1 MAKTFKSEIVD
12 DVILTLESI
21 AKIKGKHLLKTD
33 TICRMIGSQIDL
45 TDDIPERREL
55 LDIGIRQVIQSR
67 LYAHNYYSVETG
79 YFVNID
85 NCENLSYLKMIIDNK
100 DEGIKVHVKARNRI
114 LEIKGLNGQACFVP
128 DEHNELKIV
137 YSQTKEEL
145 IEDLETDA
153 V

>member
-1 MAKTFKSEIVD
+1 MAKTFKSEIID

-21 AKIKGKHLLKTD
+21 AKLKGRHLLKTD
-33 TICRMIGSQIDL
+33 TIYYMAGSRIDI
-45 TDDIPERREL
+45 TDPLPERREL
-55 LDIGIRQVIQSR
+55 LEIGIRQVIQSR

-100 DEGIKVHVKARNRI
+100 DEGIKAHVEARNRI
-114 LEIKGLNGQACFVP
+114 LKIKGLNGQGCFVP
-128 DEHNELKIV
+128 DEHNELKVV
-137 YSQTKEEL
+137 YSQTREEL
-145 IEDLETDA
+145 IDDLEADA